1 VWGIEL
7 AVMLLMI
14 LVNSVFAAYEIALAS
29 ISLARLDTLEREH
42 RRGAASAKRMK
53 DGMEASLAVVQL
65 GITLVGVIAA
75 ATGGAGAM
83 ETISP
88 VFRDIGFSPGW
99 SQFLSVTAVTIPLT
113 IITIIVGE
121 LVPKVFALRH
131 KQWVCLRLSP
141 VMEWFAFSVWPAV
154 WFLEKS
160 TRLITRLGERRWR
173 PGGESGQPVDQA
185 LQELQAIAALA
196 RTSRLI
202 GIREERIIV
211 NAARIAHT
219 PVRTAMLP
227 APHITMLNV
236 DNSMADSL
244 VTAHGDMHT
253 RFPVTSRSGDPQGII
268 GYVNFKDIVSSLRFS
283 RNEPSLRGILRP
295 IISVQGETTIAMCLE
310 RLIHEHQ
317 HIAIVRDGQGNILG
331 MITLEDLLEELTG
344 EIHDEFDR
352 LPGHI
357 TPSGS
362 DWVAG
367 GGTTLAHLR
376 EVTGLDLTVTESR
389 APITT
394 LNEWM
399 LYKLGRPAHGGDIV
413 RDKQVTALV
422 RKVRRHLVQEVHLR
436 DQRNRAENPSEESV
450 SAPTGN
456 P

>member
-1 VWGIEL
+1 MWGVKL
-7 AVMLLMI
+7 VVMLVMV
-14 LVNSVFAAYEIALAS
+14 LVNGIFAAYEIALAS

-53 DGMEASLAVVQL
+53 AGMEASLAVVQL
-65 GITLVGVIAA
+65 GITLVGVIAG

-83 ETISP
+83 ETLLP
-88 VFRDIGFSPGW
+88 LFQRGGW
-99 SQFLSVTAVTIPLT
+99 SAGWAQFLAVLCVTIPLT
-113 IITIIVGE
+113 IVTIIIGE

-141 VMEWFAFSVWPAV
+141 MMEWFAYSVWPVV
-154 WFLEKS
+154 WFLENS
-160 TRLITRLGERRWR
+160 TYLIMRLGERRWR
-173 PGGESGQPVDQA
+173 PGGDAGQPVEAA

-227 APHITMLNV
+227 AQHIAMLNV
-236 DNSMADSL
+236 DGSMADSL
-244 VTAHGDMHT
+244 VAAHADMHT
-253 RFPVTSRSGDPQGII
+253 RFPVTSRREDPQGII
-268 GYVNFKDIVSSLRFS
+268 GYVNFKDIVSSLRLA

-295 IISVQGETTIAMCLE
+295 IISVQADMMIAECME

-317 HIAIVRDGQGNILG
+317 HIAVVRDAGGVLVG

-357 TPSGS
+357 SPSGS

-367 GGTTLAHLR
+367 GGVTLAHLR
-376 EVTGLDLTVTESR
+376 EATGLDLTMVDSPK
-389 APITT
+389 PIST

-399 LYKLGRPAHGGDIV
+399 LYKLGRPANGGDIV
-413 RDKQVTALV
+413 RDEEHQLTAIV
-422 RKVRRHLVQEVHLR
+422 RKVRRNLVQEAHLI
-436 DQRNRAENPSEESV
+436 AESRRQPRPQPASSD
-450 SAPTGN
+450 G
-456 P
+456 